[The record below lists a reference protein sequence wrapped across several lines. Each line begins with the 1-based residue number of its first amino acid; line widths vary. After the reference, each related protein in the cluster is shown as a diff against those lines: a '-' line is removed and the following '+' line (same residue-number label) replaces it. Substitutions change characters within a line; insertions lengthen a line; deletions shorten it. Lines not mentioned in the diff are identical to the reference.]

1 MEQSLK
7 TRCLAVMSLTAILVA
22 IPISAFPQDYPT
34 KPIRMV
40 DGFPPGGGTDF
51 LSRNIGRE
59 LTAAWGQPVIVD
71 NRPGLSSN
79 MGAGI
84 AAKSTAD
91 GYTLFMACIT
101 CLAPSMKLY
110 PDLKYNLLTDLTP
123 VSQVASG
130 TYVLLVSSSLQVNS
144 VRDLIALAKSKP
156 GQLNYA
162 SSGVGSTA
170 HLAGELFKLRTGVNI
185 LHIPYKGGA
194 PAAASI
200 ATGETQIFYGSVPA
214 STPMINSGK
223 AKALAV
229 TTPRRARGL
238 PDVPTV
244 AESGLPGFDITVNYG
259 ILAPAGAPKN
269 IIAKLNKEIR
279 RILIKKAIIDRFAT
293 FGLEA
298 TPSSPQQFGKLIA
311 NEVTKWTKVV
321 EKAKIRFK

>member
-1 MEQSLK
+1 MELSLK
-7 TRCLAVMSLTAILVA
+7 TRCLAAVWLTAILVA
-22 IPISAFPQDYPT
+22 VPVSAFPLDYPT

-84 AAKSTAD
+84 AAASTPD
-91 GYTLFMACIT
+91 GYTLFMACVT
-101 CLAPSMKLY
+101 CLAPSVKLY
-110 PDLKYNLLTDLTP
+110 PHLKYNLLKDLTP

-130 TYVLLVSSSLQVNS
+130 TYVLLVSSSLKVNS

-156 GQLNYA
+156 AQLNYA

-170 HLAGELFKLRTGVNI
+170 HLAGELFKLRAGVNI
-185 LHIPYKGGA
+185 LHVPYKGGA

-214 STPMINSGK
+214 SMPMINSGK

-229 TTPRRARGL
+229 TTPSRARGL

-244 AESGLPGFDITVNYG
+244 AESGLPGFDISVNYG
-259 ILAPAGAPKN
+259 ILAPTGTPKS
-269 IIAKLNKEIR
+269 IIAKLNHEIA
-279 RILIKKAIIDRFAT
+279 RILHEKSISDRFGA
-293 FGLEA
+293 FGLEP
-298 TPSSPQQFGKLIA
+298 TPSSPQAFGKLIR
-311 NEVTKWTKVV
+311 NEVAKWTKVV
-321 EKAKIRFK
+321 EMAKIRIN